1 MRQGDELWAAQFPD
15 LFREAYVGYADARVR
30 YTTEG
35 LVRLLG
41 DPTNPADGERVV
53 EVLDLGPEQAAEL
66 LEAHDPAHAD
76 VVRHA
81 RAMGLLGPG

>member
-1 MRQGDELWAAQFPD
+1 MRQGDERWAAQLPD

-30 YTTEG
+30 CTTEG
-35 LVRLLG
+35 LVEDLVSRLHLV
-41 DPTNPADGERVV
+41 AVK
-53 EVLDLGPEQAAEL
+53 L
-66 LEAHDPAHAD
+66 LEEHDPAHAD